1 VTTQTALT
9 YLDQERLPFPFCPGC
24 SHGRVLHQLDAAL
37 ARLALGPRQI
47 VLVTDIGCVG
57 LSDRYFTT
65 NAFHGLHGRS
75 ITYATGLKLARP
87 DLQVVVL
94 MGDGGAGIGG
104 NHLLHAARR
113 NIGLTVVVFNNF
125 NFGMTGGQHSPTTP
139 AGARTPTTF
148 AGQVEQP
155 LDLCATAMANGAGFV
170 ARALFNDPSLADL
183 LEAALRH
190 PGFALVDVWELCV
203 RYARSNRETRD
214 KLPTELLRSGAYP
227 SGILA
232 QNERPEYT
240 EAYGEVRRAAR
251 PPAPLQG
258 VEPLFQ
264 VHLDRPVRCLVAG
277 SAGARVR
284 SSAAILAL
292 GGVLS
297 GLWATQRDEY
307 PVTVAAGHSISQV
320 ILSPEEV
327 LHTGFDRPDWAVVLT
342 PEGLGKVRHLLRRMD
357 GSCTLYLAEGLGPV
371 ETGARMIRLDLQG
384 GPKPLPPHEQTLA
397 ALAAAVDHS
406 GLYPLEALR
415 EAVRRQGAFVETNL
429 ALVEV
434 GLALPRRAVNEWANE

>member
-1 VTTQTALT
+1 MTTEATLT

-24 SHGRVLHQLDAAL
+24 SHGRILQQLDVAL
-37 ARLALGPRQI
+37 ARLALDPRQI
-47 VLVTDIGCVG
+47 VIVTDIGCVG

-65 NAFHGLHGRS
+65 NGFHGLHGRS

-113 NIGLTVVVFNNF
+113 NIGITVVVFNNF

-139 AGARTPTTF
+139 VGAFTPTTF
-148 AGQVEQP
+148 AGQLEQP

-170 ARALFNDPSLADL
+170 ARTLFNDPSLADL

-203 RYARSNRETRD
+203 RYARANRERREN
-214 KLPTELLRSGAYP
+214 LPTELLRSGTYG

-232 QNERPEYT
+232 QSDRPEYT
-240 EAYGEVRRAAR
+240 EAYKEVRRAAR
-251 PPAPLQG
+251 PLPPLQG
-258 VEPLFQ
+258 VEPLSQ
-264 VHLDRPVRCLVAG
+264 VRLDRPIRCLVAG

-284 SSAAILAL
+284 SSATLLGL

-297 GLWATQRDEY
+297 GLWVTQRDEY
-307 PVTVAAGHSISQV
+307 PVTVATGYSVSQV
-320 ILSPEEV
+320 ILSPQEV
-327 LHTGFDRPDWAVVLT
+327 LHTGFERPDWAVVLT
-342 PEGLGKVRHLLRRMD
+342 PEGLGKVRRILQKMD
-357 GSCTLYLAEGLGPV
+357 RSCTLYLAEGLGPV
-371 ETGARMIRLDLQG
+371 ETAARVVLLDLRG
-384 GPKPLPPHEQTLA
+384 GPRPLPPHEQTLA
-397 ALAAAVDHS
+397 ALAAALDDS
-406 GLYPLEALR
+406 RLYPLEALR
-415 EAVRRQGAFVETNL
+415 EAIRGQGAFVEANL
-429 ALVEV
+429 ALVEA
-434 GLALPRRAVNEWANE
+434 GIALPRREV